1 LSSVGLPQGEP
12 SVTTQKKATLMAD
25 YAPRPAASQIK
36 SGNTG
41 KGGERHPH

>member
-1 LSSVGLPQGEP
+1 VHVSGNLSSVGLPQGEP

-36 SGNTG
+36 S
-41 KGGERHPH
+41 